1 MQHNR
6 ALLLLL
12 AFVLVLV
19 FAAPIPA
26 YATRPKT
33 NAIGPVEEEVV
44 REIVDLE
51 KQAKDAA
58 LHRDA
63 AFSERTLAD
72 DYVAITPLGQV
83 ISKAETI
90 AARKTAQL
98 RYEAIDISDMMV
110 RLYGNTAIVTAR
122 AEVRGTELGEEFSGP
137 YRFTRVWVK
146 RNGHWL
152 TVSYQATVTR

>member
-6 ALLLLL
+6 NLLLMLGL
-12 AFVLVLV
+12 GLVLSL
-19 FAAPIPA
+19 AAPA
-26 YATRPKT
+26 RAHATRPKT
-33 NAIGPVEEEVV
+33 NASNPVEEEVV

-51 KQAKDAA
+51 RQAKDAA

-83 ISKAETI
+83 ISKADTI

-98 RYEAIDISDMMV
+98 RYEAIDISDMIV

-122 AEVRGTELGEEFSGP
+122 AEVKGTELGEEFNGP

>member
-1 MQHNR
+1 MRRNISP
-6 ALLLLL
+6 
-12 AFVLVLV
+12 VLMLILV
-19 FAAPIPA
+19 FFVPLKASAV
-26 YATRPKT
+26 RPKSSPAAT
-33 NAIGPVEEEVV
+33 EDEAV

-51 KQAKDAA
+51 RQAKDAA

-63 AFSERTLAD
+63 AFVERTLAD

-83 ISKAETI
+83 VTKTDTV

-98 RYEAIDISDMMV
+98 RYEMIEISDMVV

-122 AEVRGTELGEEFSGP
+122 AEVKGTELGEEFSGP
-137 YRFTRVWVK
+137 YRFTRVWVR
-146 RNGHWL
+146 RNGKWL

>member
-1 MQHNR
+1 MRHNGPS
-6 ALLLLL
+6 LLLL
-12 AFVLVLV
+12 ALVLSV
-19 FAAPIPA
+19 CLPA
-26 YATRPKT
+26 SATRPKS
-33 NAIGPVEEEVV
+33 NATGPAEEEVV

-51 KQAKDAA
+51 RQSKDAA

-63 AFSERTLAD
+63 AFAERTLAD

-83 ISKAETI
+83 VSKADTI

-98 RYEAIDISDMMV
+98 RYDTIDVTDMVV

-122 AEVRGTELGEEFSGP
+122 AEVKGTELGEEFSGP
-137 YRFTRVWVK
+137 YRFTRVWVR
-146 RNGHWL
+146 RNGKWL

>member
-6 ALLLLL
+6 SLLLMLGL
-12 AFVLVLV
+12 GLVLSL
-19 FAAPIPA
+19 AAPA
-26 YATRPKT
+26 RAHASRPKT
-33 NAIGPVEEEVV
+33 NANGPVEEEVV

-98 RYEAIDISDMMV
+98 RYEAIDISDMIV

-122 AEVRGTELGEEFSGP
+122 AEVKGTELGEEFNGP
-137 YRFTRVWVK
+137 YRFTRVWVR

>member
-6 ALLLLL
+6 SLLLMLGL
-12 AFVLVLV
+12 GLVLSL
-19 FAAPIPA
+19 AAPA
-26 YATRPKT
+26 QAHASRPKT
-33 NAIGPVEEEVV
+33 NANGPVEEEVV

-83 ISKAETI
+83 ISKADTI

-122 AEVRGTELGEEFSGP
+122 AEVKGTELGEEFNGP
-137 YRFTRVWVK
+137 YRFTRVWVR

>member
-6 ALLLLL
+6 SLLLMLGL
-12 AFVLVLV
+12 GLVLSL
-19 FAAPIPA
+19 AAPA
-26 YATRPKT
+26 RAHASRPKT
-33 NAIGPVEEEVV
+33 NANGPVEEEVV

-63 AFSERTLAD
+63 AFSERTLAE

-83 ISKAETI
+83 ISKADTI

-98 RYEAIDISDMMV
+98 RYEAIDISDMIV

-122 AEVRGTELGEEFSGP
+122 AEVKGTELGEEFNGP
-137 YRFTRVWVK
+137 YRFTRVWVR

>member
-6 ALLLLL
+6 TLPLMLAMALGMG
-12 AFVLVLV
+12 
-19 FAAPIPA
+19 FAAPVPA
-26 YATRPKT
+26 NATRPKT
-33 NAIGPVEEEVV
+33 NATGPVEEEVV
-44 REIVDLE
+44 REIIDLE

-83 ISKAETI
+83 ISKSETI
-90 AARKTAQL
+90 AARRTAQL
-98 RYEAIDISDMMV
+98 RYEAIDISDMIV

-122 AEVRGTELGEEFSGP
+122 AEVKGTELGEEFNGP
-137 YRFTRVWVK
+137 YRFTRVWVR